1 MTTFNIISIGDVEFL
16 GRILN
21 AVATVC
27 GTGDFKTLC
36 ICGFVFGL
44 LFIGFQCIFQG
55 AQRINLQH
63 TLVCFICYMCFFGP
77 SCTVTIE
84 DARGSTY
91 TRVVDNVPI
100 GVGVAGMA
108 ISGIGY
114 GVTKLMEQAFGTVD
128 RTENYSY
135 IEPLKILNDLRAA
148 AYSDDIW
155 AAIDNQCGAG
165 CDTRQAVVN

>member
-36 ICGFVFGL
+36 IC
-44 LFIGFQCIFQG
+44 GFQCIFQG

-114 GVTKLMEQAFGTVD
+114 GGTKLMEQAYARRRIQMTSGL
-128 RTENYSY
+128 
-135 IEPLKILNDLRAA
+135 PLTTSAGPG
-148 AYSDDIW
+148 
-155 AAIDNQCGAG
+155 AI
-165 CDTRQAVVN
+165 RVRRS